1 MLMYGQYK
9 TNYANFP
16 ISVTSTGMVI
26 TGSGTSA
33 VLTYVATPAAGIL
46 SVKSLSSATQV
57 FVSTKTA
64 GQLNTKSLSSAGL
77 HYVATPVSA
86 QLAVQNVYNLNTASF
101 TGGYRIAGTASAV
114 STNITAG
121 LYRVSAVGNIF
132 YLKLGAAAT
141 LTTPTFV
148 MPEATTEAIYIA
160 STKLSSITASTA
172 GVLTLIKLA

>member
-1 MLMYGQYK
+1 MLMYGSYK
-9 TNYANFP
+9 TNKENFP

-46 SVKSLSSATQV
+46 SVKSLSSATHV
-57 FVSTKTA
+57 FVATKTS
-64 GQLNTKSLSSAGL
+64 T
-77 HYVATPVSA
+77 

-121 LYRVSAVGNIF
+121 LYRVTSIGNTF

-141 LTTPTFV
+141 LTTPTYV
-148 MPEATTEAIYIA
+148 MPEATVDQIYIA
-160 STKLSSITASTA
+160 STKISSITASTA
-172 GVLTLIKLA
+172 GVLTLLKLA